1 VTPRF
6 TSFLFSRH
14 VGGGGIEILFDGG
27 KMRPAV
33 EVEKKIAEQKNQGH
47 ASGLDGKGRGGEKT
61 HLSVAI
67 WVVWLKAVSHA
78 LNSMFRPLSGSV
90 MLCLAGYRSS
100 WTLSSSVAIL
110 AVGWTVTITEQSTTM
125 CTSGEKLNGV

>member
-1 VTPRF
+1 MTPRF

-33 EVEKKIAEQKNQGH
+33 EVEKKIAEQKK
-47 ASGLDGKGRGGEKT
+47 SGSRPDSMERGGRGKT

>member
-1 VTPRF
+1 MTPRF

-33 EVEKKIAEQKNQGH
+33 EIEKKIAEQKKQGSVR
-47 ASGLDGKGRGGEKT
+47 ARWKGEGGGET
-61 HLSVAI
+61 YLSVAI

-125 CTSGEKLNGV
+125 CTSGEKLNSV